1 MSIALL
7 VGVLVVICIFGS
19 MVLAGLGI
27 WTLAIKKDSLPKWGI
42 ALWLLIVLAGIILIV
57 GGLSLLGIFGS
68 LV

>member
-1 MSIALL
+1 MSIVLL
-7 VGVLVVICIFGS
+7 VGVLGVICIFGS

-57 GGLSLLGIFGS
+57 GGLSLLGIFGN